1 MEGVHPENN
10 TENNAPAT
18 ENAASGTGLPV
29 ASPRSLDDPNAT
41 FEDLPFKPQ
50 LTEKQAKRA
59 NQTFKG
65 MVLSIG
71 FTVAILIP
79 VLMLNPAPK
88 DDAFESD
95 VNLQATAEQT
105 EQISGFEIF
114 APELGEK
121 EYANFARWQANT
133 AQGVPYWEFGLVS
146 EDKNFVWVRQAAES
160 NQTWIALISD
170 AATPTEKR
178 TIGGTEWEVRVKDQS
193 TYLIADFADSTVVL
207 SSDTSVEQ
215 LNSVAEQVANDLK

>member
-1 MEGVHPENN
+1 MEGVQPEKN
-10 TENNAPAT
+10 TENSVPAT
-18 ENAASGTGLPV
+18 GNTANGTETPA

-41 FEDLPFKPQ
+41 FEDLPYKPQ

-79 VLMLNPAPK
+79 VLMLNPPPK

-114 APELGEK
+114 APELGDK
-121 EYANFARWQANT
+121 AYANFARWQANT
-133 AQGVPYWEFGLVS
+133 AQGVPYWECGLVF
-146 EDKNFVWVRQAAES
+146 EDKNFVWVRQAADA
-160 NQTWIALISD
+160 NPTWIALITD
-170 AATPTEKR
+170 AATPTETR
-178 TIGGTEWEVRVKDQS
+178 TIGGAQWEVRTKDQS
-193 TYLIADFADSTVVL
+193 TYLISEFKDSTVVL
-207 SSDTSVEQ
+207 SSDTSAEQ
-215 LNSVAEQVANDLK
+215 LNSVAEQVASELD

>member
-1 MEGVHPENN
+1 MEGVEPENN
-10 TENNAPAT
+10 TENNAQAAA
-18 ENAASGTGLPV
+18 NAASGTQMP
-29 ASPRSLDDPNAT
+29 ATARRSLDDPNAT

-71 FTVAILIP
+71 FTIAILIP

-105 EQISGFEIF
+105 EKISGFEIF

-133 AQGVPYWEFGLVS
+133 AQGVPYWECGLVF
-146 EDKNFVWVRQAAES
+146 ENKDFVWVRQAAEA
-160 NQTWIALISD
+160 NPTWIALITD
-170 AATPTEKR
+170 AAVPTETR
-178 TIGGTEWEVRVKDQS
+178 TIGGAQWEVRTKDQG
-193 TYLIADFADSTVVL
+193 TYLISEFKDSTVVL
-207 SSDTSVEQ
+207 SSDTSDEQ
-215 LNSVAEQVANDLK
+215 LNVVAEQVASELG